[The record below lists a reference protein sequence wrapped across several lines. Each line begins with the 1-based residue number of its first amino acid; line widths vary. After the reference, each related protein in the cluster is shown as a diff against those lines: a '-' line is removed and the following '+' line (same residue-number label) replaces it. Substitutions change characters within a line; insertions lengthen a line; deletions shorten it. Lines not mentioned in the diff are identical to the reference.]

1 MTHPFLRRTFLQGA
15 TAGSAILTVPGFL
28 AGCAKSQQ
36 TGATSTPAALTTAP
50 PPANPFETWFGIDEA
65 AVRKAMTALTSRGA
79 DHADIYFQHSRNNA
93 VVYQDGII
101 ARAST
106 DVMQGV
112 GMRVVIGDK
121 VGYAYT
127 EELTPEALERTAKSA
142 ALFAKGSPVAPPE
155 SFAAVG
161 RPDRYRLE
169 VPWSQV
175 GVDRKL
181 PLIQKVAKMA
191 TDSDPSIEK
200 VSVRWTDGEERV
212 LIATLDGKLV
222 TDERPMTRL
231 SIELTARKNG
241 QTQSGGSNLAARG
254 SIDFYTD
261 ERLKTV
267 VEEARDRTL
276 VLFDAR
282 RPTAGELPVVLAA
295 GASGILLHE
304 AIGHGMEADFNRKDV
319 SIYSEMLG
327 KKIAPDFV
335 TIVDDG
341 TMDNE
346 RGSLNIDD
354 EGNEAQRTVLVQN
367 GVLVSYLHDR
377 ISAQHYGVAPTG
389 SGRRES
395 YRHAPLPRMRATYME
410 NGPHSRDEIISS
422 VKNGIIAETFTNGQV
437 QIGAGDFTFYIKNGW
452 LIEDGKV
459 TAPIKDTNIIGN
471 GPEALRKVTMA
482 ANDSKLDTGGWTCG
496 KDGQGVPVSQGLPTV
511 LVSGMNVGGENRA

>member
-1 MTHPFLRRTFLQGA
+1 VTDFLLRRTFLQSA
-15 TAGSAILTVPGFL
+15 AAGGAILTAPAVL
-28 AGCAKSQQ
+28 AGCSKSSTVGASAGPLAKS
-36 TGATSTPAALTTAP
+36 PA
-50 PPANPFETWFGIDEA
+50 PANPFEEWYGLDEA
-65 AVRKAMTALTSRGA
+65 AVRKAMATLSSRGA
-79 DHADIYFQHSRNNA
+79 DHADIYFQHTRNNS

-106 DVMQGV
+106 TVMQGV
-112 GMRVVIGDK
+112 GMRVVVGGK
-121 VGYAYT
+121 VGYAYS

-142 ALFAKGSPVAPPE
+142 AMFATGSPTPPPA

-161 RPDRYRLE
+161 RPDRYQLV
-169 VPWSQV
+169 VPWSEV
-175 GVDRKL
+175 GVDEKL

-191 TDSDPSIEK
+191 RASDPAIDK
-200 VSVRWTDGEERV
+200 VSVHWTDGDERV
-212 LIATLDGKLV
+212 LVATLDGKYV
-222 TDERPMTRL
+222 TDVRPMTRL
-231 SIELTARKNG
+231 SIELTAKKNG
-241 QTQSGGSNLAARG
+241 ETQSGGSNLAARDG
-254 SIDFYTD
+254 LGFYTD

-282 RPTAGELPVVLAA
+282 RPQAGDMPVVLAA

-304 AIGHGMEADFNRKDV
+304 AIGHGMEADFNRKDI
-319 SIYSEMLG
+319 SIYADMLG

-341 TMDNE
+341 TLDNE
-346 RGSLNIDD
+346 RGSLNVDD
-354 EGNEAQRTVLVQN
+354 EGNEAQRTVLVEN

-377 ISAQHYGVAPTG
+377 ISAEHYGVAPTG

-395 YRHAPLPRMRATYME
+395 YKHAPLPRMRATYME
-410 NGPHSRDEIISS
+410 NGPHSRDEIVAS

-482 ANDSKLDTGGWTCG
+482 GNDSKLDTGGWTCG
-496 KDGQGVPVSQGLPTV
+496 KNGQGVPVSQGLPTV